1 MGVHSLFGFYS
12 FQEQHLK
19 RALVTDTSYVVTH
32 WHRNCSCFLGPLHFL
47 GQLRTAQAYAM
58 VSLSSLFFATVSVTC
73 VNFRLKYCG
82 GGMAFAQCRSSKL
95 MRQLQAGRSS
105 GNYDKINIVLLFF
118 KLNTL
123 QDGWEGLRTRLKYY
137 TTIYDNIQNCFPPLR
152 ADLHG
157 LYAILLATPMSS
169 QPTQSKILYTFTM
182 LRPNTTLQL
191 TRTDQI

>member
-95 MRQLQAGRSS
+95 MRLLQAGRSS
-105 GNYDKINIVLLFF
+105 GNDDKINIVLQFF

-137 TTIYDNIQNCFPPLR
+137 TTIFDNIQLRVLKAAALCEAKLFSAVSCGPAWLQFCLLRLCHLSPPNQR
-152 ADLHG
+152 YCTHSPK
-157 LYAILLATPMSS
+157 T
-169 QPTQSKILYTFTM
+169 
-182 LRPNTTLQL
+182 
-191 TRTDQI
+191 